1 MVSYYNCSGSEG
13 GGGGGGGGGEGK
25 AEVRIKKTRGKIIKV
40 SFLGHC
46 LMIIELERYFY
57 QNVQFDPFLRLG
69 TEE

>member
-13 GGGGGGGGGEGK
+13 GGREAG
-25 AEVRIKKTRGKIIKV
+25 VRIKKTRGKIIKV